1 MARDKKQIID
11 KIKTLVNSIASSN
24 SSLQLH
30 ISNNSSTFC
39 RALNSL
45 NNNKINKTN
54 KTLTIKNKAFLH
66 ERDDNNIIKKYC

>member
-1 MARDKKQIID
+1 MN
-11 KIKTLVNSIASSN
+11 KIKTLVNSIASSS

-45 NNNKINKTN
+45 NNMKKITN
-54 KTLTIKNKAFLH
+54 DKEQMLFHVK
-66 ERDDNNIIKKYC
+66 